1 MPVNAYQTGF
11 QSNTTIHAAFWIYKP
26 DFTYDPKGKEVMVN
40 VNGLQYVE
48 INQPV
53 IRMPAITNIS
63 IAGGVLT
70 ISGVNTF
77 QQNMSAALIN
87 GLANALFLD
96 GEIVP
101 VSSATPQQIVCT
113 MPPIRAAVS
122 NVEVASN
129 VLTVTANNNFVVG
142 MTVTFSGMVNATFLN
157 GQTVTI
163 ASVSRN
169 PSDPSGFAR
178 FTAAFVN
185 PDYGTAGCGSGGDIG
200 TATLNTNGWS
210 SADTGSASDP
220 SSRQVWL
227 YYDLTNVSTSE
238 RAYILHGIAAQAFV
252 NDMEDLFQ

>member
-53 IRMPAITNIS
+53 VRMPAITNIS

-77 QQNMSAALIN
+77 QSGMSAALIN

-101 VSSATPQQIVCT
+101 VNGVTPQQITAT
-113 MPPIRAAVS
+113 MPKITASIS
-122 NVEVASN
+122 NISIASD
-129 VLTVTANNNFVVG
+129 VLTVVANNNFVVG
-142 MTVTFSGMVNATFLN
+142 MTVTFSGLVNATFLN
-157 GQTVTI
+157 GATVTI
-163 ASVSRN
+163 LSVSRN
-169 PSDPSGFAR
+169 LTDPSGFAS
-178 FTAAFVN
+178 FTAAFTN
-185 PDYGTAGCGSGGDIG
+185 ADYGTAGCGSGGDIG